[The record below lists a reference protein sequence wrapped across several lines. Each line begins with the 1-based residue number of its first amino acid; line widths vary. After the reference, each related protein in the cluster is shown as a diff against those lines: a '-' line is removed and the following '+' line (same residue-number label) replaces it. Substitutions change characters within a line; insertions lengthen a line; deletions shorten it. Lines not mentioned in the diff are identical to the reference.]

1 MKTVNVLI
9 ADDEKIVRE
18 GLARYVDWDAYNMN
32 VIGTAENGRIALE
45 MIDKERVDLLITD
58 IHMPEIDGMALIAHL
73 ERRENAPLVILI
85 SGFSDFSYAQRG
97 IPLATEV
104 AQIIRDR
111 IMPWDAYALLGLKP
125 LDFDRIDIILN
136 KMRDKISREYSS
148 VRFPVLDESEWK
160 AYTGTHAS
168 AILNS
173 QNEII
178 DKLETGDVDE
188 ALELFERA
196 IEVCKTK
203 NQSYNFISRYC
214 IDLSLNI
221 CEFALDN
228 VGSVALL
235 GNDPVG
241 EISRFSRDVEVYE
254 YVRNLMLKADK
265 VMRKIE
271 DTNISAVVQSVLNNI
286 NNNYSDFSLTLNSI
300 ADDARVSA
308 SYLSNRFKEEV
319 GINFIK
325 YLNGLRIKKAKELLH
340 DITLKVFMVS
350 DRVGY
355 EDVRYF
361 SRIFRKYTG
370 YTPTEY
376 QKKVTLW

>member
-1 MKTVNVLI
+1 MNVKKVNVLI

-85 SGFSDFSYAQRG
+85 SGFSDFSYAQRAVRSS
-97 IPLATEV
+97 IVEDY
-104 AQIIRDR
+104 I
-111 IMPWDAYALLGLKP
+111 LKP

-300 ADDARVSA
+300 ADEVRVSA
-308 SYLSNRFKEEV
+308 SYLSNKFKEEV